1 MMNIILIIHTIY
13 ITIMLS
19 LTIIHYHNAFHI
31 QRKRNYQKGIF
42 SQTIKVI
49 QTKHFSIDS
58 NFYQVGG

>member
-1 MMNIILIIHTIY
+1 
-13 ITIMLS
+13 MLS